1 MKIKCKLSIFIVVSL
16 SGVWRGM
23 NKSAYLTTGLAIK
36 ALSRL
41 SKADILVHGK
51 ENIPPG
57 PIIFVMNH
65 FTRIETILLPN
76 YISDLTGKPGY
87 SLAAASLFKGG
98 LGKFFDLVGVISTAD
113 PKRDALIVQSLLG
126 QQANWIIFPEGSMVK
141 TKKIVEGGKYMIA
154 HPDGAH
160 EPHTGAAV
168 LALKAELFRRQ
179 LMKARAES
187 PEKVGGMLDIL
198 GVKTFH
204 EVAGE
209 PTTIVPVN
217 LTYYPIRAAENIA
230 LSIASK
236 LVKDMPERV
245 IEEIMTEGT
254 MLLSGVDLDIR
265 FGPPIHISEYLHD
278 SWINTEFNGL
288 TVSPELKKDMKATAY
303 SVMQRYM
310 DAIYSLTTV
319 NHEHLFASFLRFYPF
334 KRILEREFK
343 RRVFY
348 AASLISDGEKGLET
362 IALHKSLKKNQAH
375 LLTDDRYKKYKNFLK
390 LAIEKG
396 VVKRDGDYLI
406 RDRAKIS
413 APLSLHRGRINNPV
427 EVIANEA
434 EPLKALQSFMKSI
447 AWQPNTLMSHLVA
460 RYMLRRDKAR
470 YESDCKK
477 YGSLEAEG
485 KKKLGRPFLL
495 RGYRNTGVVLVHS
508 YLSQPRE
515 VMALARA
522 LRNKGFW
529 VYGQRLPGHGT
540 SAEDLAG
547 RKYKEWIEAVEN
559 GYVLMSSYC
568 REVVVGGVGLGG
580 SLCLD
585 LAARVKGI
593 KGVFAV
599 SPAFSL
605 KNYSTEFMPGR
616 DVLNRILNKLKRGE
630 AQEKYLAFAQV
641 NGHINYVANPVE
653 GIRELGEFLESI
665 EKSYTNISQPVL
677 IIQADGNP
685 VVSPKGSGKVFGR
698 IGSSQKEFSLL
709 SSDQHILVNGK
720 GSTRVLEKIIL
731 FVQGL

>member
-1 MKIKCKLSIFIVVSL
+1 MVSL
-16 SGVWRGM
+16 FAIWRVM
-23 NKSAYLTTGLAIK
+23 NRSAYLTTGLAIK

-41 SKADILVHGK
+41 SKADILVHGQ
-51 ENIPPG
+51 ENIPSG

-76 YISDLTGKPGY
+76 YIYDLTGKPGY

-98 LGKFFDLVGVISTAD
+98 LERFFDLVGVVSTAD
-113 PKRDALIVQSLLG
+113 PNRDALIIQSLLG

-154 HPDGAH
+154 HPDGMH

-179 LMKARAES
+179 LMKKQAES
-187 PEKVGGMLDIL
+187 PEQVGPMLEIL
-198 GVKTFH
+198 GAKKFE
-204 EVAGE
+204 EVACE

-230 LSIASK
+230 LSIASR

-265 FGPPIHISEYLHD
+265 FGPAIPISEYLRD
-278 SWINTEFNGL
+278 SWINTEFSGFS
-288 TVSPELKKDMKATAY
+288 VSPELKKDMKATAY

-310 DAIYSLTTV
+310 DAIYSLTTL
-319 NHEHLFASFLRFYPF
+319 NHEHLFASFLRLYPF

-343 RRVFY
+343 RRVYY
-348 AASLISDGEKGLET
+348 AASLISDGDSGLES
-362 IALHKSLKKNQAH
+362 ISLHKSLKKNQAH
-375 LLTDDRYKKYKNFLK
+375 LLTDDRFKKYQNFIK

-396 VVKRDGDYLI
+396 VVKRDGEYLI
-406 RDRAKIS
+406 RDRTKIS
-413 APLSLHRGRINNPV
+413 APLSLHRGRINNPI
-427 EVIANEA
+427 EVMANEA

-447 AWQPNTLMSHLVA
+447 AWQPNTLMTYLVGKYLLK
-460 RYMLRRDKAR
+460 REKKR
-470 YESDCKK
+470 YESDCRQ
-477 YGSLEAEG
+477 YGRLGDEG
-485 KKKLGRPFLL
+485 KKNLGRPFLL
-495 RGYRNTGVVLVHS
+495 RGYRKTGVVLVHS

-515 VMALARA
+515 VLTLARA
-522 LRNKGFW
+522 LRNQGFW
-529 VYGQRLPGHGT
+529 VYGLRLPGHGT

-547 RKYKEWIEAVEN
+547 RKYKEWIEEVEN
-559 GYVLMSSYC
+559 GYVLMNSFC

-585 LAARVKGI
+585 LAARVGEVKGA
-593 KGVFAV
+593 FAV
-599 SPAFSL
+599 CPAFSL
-605 KNYSTEFMPGR
+605 KNYSTHFMPGR

-630 AQEKYLAFAQV
+630 AQEKYLAFAQG
-641 NGHINYVANPVE
+641 NGNINYVENPVE

-665 EKSYTNISQPVL
+665 EKSYENISQPVL
-677 IIQADGNP
+677 IIQADANP
-685 VVSPKGSGKVFGR
+685 VVAPKGSIKVFGR
-698 IGSSQKEFSLL
+698 VGSSKKEFSLL
-709 SSDQHILVNGK
+709 SSDQHILISGK
-720 GSTRVLEKIIL
+720 DSTKVVEKIIS